1 MARLYTDETWR
12 GVGTQPNFA
21 REYPVIHN
29 WLQANGSPTPQ
40 NIGDLYRTL
49 EGRAKDSLTAPNLEE
64 IDRIDQIDKYS
75 LNPVRFLR
83 IETEIHQ
90 RENDENL
97 MKLWPKLR
105 AALPQAA
112 PPPDLQTVEQV
123 KNWLSDPAN
132 QASLAQITLLNLSNL
147 GLTTIPTE
155 FATLQLPNLTELS
168 LNDNRLTALPNG
180 FLQNAPLLRS
190 LYLGNNLLAA
200 LPNGFLQNAHLLQEL
215 CLGDNRLA
223 ALPDNFLQNA
233 HQLQDLDLHNNL
245 LTALPDG
252 FPQNAPLLQEL
263 YLDNNNLTE
272 LPDGFLQN
280 AHQLQALYLDNNN
293 LTELPGGFLQNAHQ
307 LQELY
312 LNKNNLTEL
321 PDGFLQ
327 NAHLL
332 QELYLSNNL
341 LATLPNGFLQNA
353 PRLGSLSL
361 SDNRLAAL
369 PNGFL
374 QNAPRLRHLYLSNN
388 LLTALPGGFLQ
399 NAPALLFLSL
409 ADNNL
414 TTLPNGFLQ
423 NTPSDSLYV
432 DLSHNTLRLV
442 LFLNRRGICATV
454 LGIGALAY
462 ATSGFALETCTDTPG
477 IFWGSWTSCE
487 PTVLGAALS
496 TAGEVAATLN
506 TTATAI
512 FTSRAFI
519 STAIGGAIADRI
531 FNYVDPGEALGN
543 RRHVCALIA
552 GFAIQA
558 MASYVNLGS

>member
-1 MARLYTDETWR
+1 MTILHFENLPLDLSPQLGITAAVAEVSKRGREMARLYTDETWR

-105 AALPQAA
+105 DALPQAV
-112 PPPDLQTVEQV
+112 PRPHLQTVQQV

-132 QASLAQITLLNLSNL
+132 QASLAQITHLDLSNL
-147 GLTTIPTE
+147 GLTTIPAE
-155 FATLQLPNLTELS
+155 FTALQLPNLTELS
-168 LNDNRLTALPNG
+168 LHQNRLTA
-180 FLQNAPLLRS
+180 
-190 LYLGNNLLAA
+190 
-200 LPNGFLQNAHLLQEL
+200 
-215 CLGDNRLA
+215 
-223 ALPDNFLQNA
+223 
-233 HQLQDLDLHNNL
+233 
-245 LTALPDG
+245 
-252 FPQNAPLLQEL
+252 
-263 YLDNNNLTE
+263 

-280 AHQLQALYLDNNN
+280 AHQLQELDLSGNR
-293 LTELPGGFLQNAHQ
+293 LAA
-307 LQELY
+307 
-312 LNKNNLTEL
+312 L
-321 PDGFLQ
+321 PD
-327 NAHLL
+327 
-332 QELYLSNNL
+332 
-341 LATLPNGFLQNA
+341 GFLQNA

-361 SDNRLAAL
+361 SDNRLATL
-369 PNGFL
+369 PDGFL
-374 QNAPRLRHLYLSNN
+374 QNAPQLLSLYLNHN
-388 LLTALPGGFLQ
+388 LLAALPDGFLQ
-399 NAPALLFLSL
+399 NAPLLQFL
-409 ADNNL
+409 
-414 TTLPNGFLQ
+414 
-423 NTPSDSLYV
+423 
-432 DLSHNTLRLV
+432 DLGDNTLRLV

-519 STAIGGAIADRI
+519 STAIGGAIANRI
-531 FNYVDPGEALGN
+531 LNYVTPDENLGN

-558 MASYVNLGS
+558 IASYVNLGS